1 MKQRWKY
8 IISLSLPLQVLL
20 IFILGQYEQGIE
32 HNYSMGLFP
41 YIAESLSFF
50 YSAVPFSL
58 GDIIYIFLIFII
70 VKWFIG
76 LFFTRKHRLKNKL
89 LDMTTFLASI
99 YLIFNIFWG
108 FNYYRLP
115 IDKKL
120 DIDTGYSTKELKDL
134 SCRLIDAV
142 NKEQRILSTSD
153 TIAVQFPTNNDF
165 DTSVQSSY
173 IAMEEHRLITRL
185 PSPVVKSS
193 IFSTALTY
201 AGFSGYYNPFTNECQ
216 INSLVP
222 DFRKPTIMAH
232 EKAHQIG
239 YAKENEANFIACI
252 TTINSRDRLLR
263 YSGLCYALQH
273 CLKDLRIRDPLM
285 QRSLIDELNK
295 GVIKNF
301 KKLSV
306 FWSKYDNPFE
316 PVMKVIY
323 GNFLKANNQPKGIDT
338 YNYVVALL
346 VNYYQEKS
354 TL

>member
-1 MKQRWKY
+1 MKQKWKW
-8 IISLSLPLQVLL
+8 IIALSLPVQILL
-20 IFILGQYEQGIE
+20 VYIAGQNEIWIE
-32 HNYSMGLFP
+32 KHYSMGLFT
-41 YIAESLSFF
+41 YVADALSFF
-50 YSAVPFSL
+50 YSAIPFSL
-58 GDIIYIFLIFII
+58 GDIIYLIVVFMI
-70 VKWFIG
+70 VKWIIG
-76 LFFTRKHRLKNKL
+76 LFFTRKHRLKTKL
-89 LDMTTFLASI
+89 LNMVVFLSLV
-99 YLIFNIFWG
+99 YLIFNLFWG

-115 IDKKL
+115 IHKKL
-120 DIDTGYSTKELKDL
+120 DISTNYSTKELKDI
-134 SCRLIDAV
+134 SCKLIV
-142 NKEQRILSTSD
+142 SINKEHRILAESD
-153 TIAVQFPTNNDF
+153 TVAIKFPTKNDF
-165 DTSVQSSY
+165 PSSVQQAYLS
-173 IAMEEHRLITRL
+173 MQDHQLITRI
-185 PSPVVKSS
+185 PAKEVKSS

-273 CLKDLRIRDPLM
+273 CLKDLRITDPLM

-301 KKLSV
+301 KEISV

>member
-8 IISLSLPLQVLL
+8 IISLSFPLQVLL

-32 HNYSMGLFP
+32 RNYSMGLFP

-58 GDIIYIFLIFII
+58 GDVIYIFLIFII

-108 FNYYRLP
+108 LNYYRLP

-120 DIDTGYSTKELKDL
+120 DIDTAYSTKELKDL
-134 SCRLIDAV
+134 SCRLLDAV

-153 TIAVQFPTNNDF
+153 TIAVQFPRKNDF
-165 DTSVQSSY
+165 SSSVQQAYASMQS
-173 IAMEEHRLITRL
+173 HQLITRM
-185 PSPVVKSS
+185 PADKVKSS
-193 IFSTALTY
+193 LFSTALTY
-201 AGFSGYYNPFTNECQ
+201 AGFSGYYNPFTNESQ
-216 INSLVP
+216 INALVP

-239 YAKENEANFIACI
+239 YAKENEANFIACL

-273 CLKDLRIRDPLM
+273 CLKDLYLREPL
-285 QRSLIDELNK
+285 SHKALISDLNP

-301 KKLSV
+301 KEISV

-316 PVMKVIY
+316 PVMKLIY
-323 GNFLKANNQPKGIDT
+323 GNFLKANNQPKGMKT

-346 VNYYQEKS
+346 VNYYQQES